1 MRNSDKIYL
10 SKSAL
15 DPDSDLFD
23 IENEADSDFFY
34 NNEID
39 QFMDENI
46 NDLEDLFW
54 KK

>member
-10 SKSAL
+10 SNLAL
-15 DPDSDLFD
+15 DPDSEFFD
-23 IENEADSDFFY
+23 FENVNDPDFVCD
-34 NNEID
+34 NEIN
-39 QFMDENI
+39 QFMDEDI

>member
-10 SKSAL
+10 SKLAL
-15 DPDSDLFD
+15 DPNSEVFD
-23 IENEADSDFFY
+23 FENEADSDFSY
-34 NNEID
+34 DNVID
-39 QFMDENI
+39 QFMDEDI

>member
-1 MRNSDKIYL
+1 MRNSNKIYL
-10 SKSAL
+10 SKLAL
-15 DPDSDLFD
+15 DPDSELFD
-23 IENEADSDFFY
+23 FENEADSDFDY
-34 NNEID
+34 DNEID